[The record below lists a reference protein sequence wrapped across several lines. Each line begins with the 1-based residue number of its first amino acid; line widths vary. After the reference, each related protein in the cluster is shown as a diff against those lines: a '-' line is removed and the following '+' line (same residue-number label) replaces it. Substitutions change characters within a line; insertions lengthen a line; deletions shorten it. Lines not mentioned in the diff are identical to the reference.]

1 MNPRVRQTYL
11 CNISHIKK
19 RKKNPPVPEAED
31 YPIIK
36 VNKVLT
42 QPFLFKDITEKKPI
56 IIPRSEHPISRKNID
71 REALKVLYRLKDSG
85 HLAYLVG
92 GSVRDLLLGRK
103 PKDFDI
109 GTDARPEEL
118 RKLFRHSRIIG
129 RRFRLVH
136 VYFRGG
142 KIIEV
147 STFRQTSG
155 CNDELHPEE
164 YNENIYGTP
173 EQDAFRRDLTINGL
187 FYNIADFSIIDYV
200 GGMEDLKQGIIRTI
214 GDPERRFL
222 RDPVRMMRAVR
233 HAARTGFNIEEHTW
247 QAIKRHANK
256 IKFCSIAR
264 VRDEYIKDLKSG
276 AAKPWAELLIDS
288 GLIENIFP
296 SYKKALEVN
305 KKKTK
310 KILLNL
316 MGFIDQKI
324 KSGDRLDDALILSF
338 FFFPALYADECY
350 RALSSSKKLRWPI
363 YESRILIEDI
373 ILPYEFRRDIRDRMS
388 KILAGYWSI
397 DFCAKTN
404 TWPKKVKRR
413 QSFFDSFMLY
423 NLVQQSENKP
433 SVTISKNKKRKRN
446 KRRKK
451 KD

>member
-11 CNISHIKK
+11 CNISHTK
-19 RKKNPPVPEAED
+19 RRKRIQKEPQLED
-31 YPIIK
+31 STFIQAHRI
-36 VNKVLT
+36 VT
-42 QPFLFKDITEKKPI
+42 QPFLFKDITEKKPL

-71 REALKVLYRLKDSG
+71 REALKVLYRLKDHG
-85 HLAYLVG
+85 YLAYLVG

-136 VYFRGG
+136 VYFKGG

-200 GGMEDLKQGIIRTI
+200 GGMDDLKQGIIRTI
-214 GDPERRFL
+214 GDPESRFL

-233 HAARTGFNIEEHTW
+233 HAARTGFSIEENTW
-247 QAIKRHANK
+247 QAIKKHANK
-256 IKFCSIAR
+256 IKFCSIVR

-276 AAKPWAELLIDS
+276 ASKPWADLLIDS
-288 GLIENIFP
+288 GLLENIFP
-296 SYKKALEVN
+296 SYQRALIKD

-310 KILLNL
+310 KLLL
-316 MGFIDQKI
+316 GLLGFIDQKI
-324 KSGDRLDDALILSF
+324 RSGEKLDDALILSF
-338 FFFPALYADECY
+338 FFFPALYADESY
-350 RALSSSKKLRWPI
+350 RTLSSTKRLRWPI
-363 YESRILIEDI
+363 YETRLLIEDV
-373 ILPYEFRRDIRDRMS
+373 ILPYEFRRDIRDKMS

-397 DFCAKTN
+397 EFCANSN

-423 NLVQQSENKP
+423 NLVQQLEDKP
-433 SVTISKNKKRKRN
+433 FVTISKNKKRK
-446 KRRKK
+446 KK
-451 KD
+451 KKKKT

>member
-1 MNPRVRQTYL
+1 
-11 CNISHIKK
+11 
-19 RKKNPPVPEAED
+19 
-31 YPIIK
+31 
-36 VNKVLT
+36 
-42 QPFLFKDITEKKPI
+42 
-56 IIPRSEHPISRKNID
+56 
-71 REALKVLYRLKDSG
+71 
-85 HLAYLVG
+85 
-92 GSVRDLLLGRK
+92 LLLGRK

-136 VYFRGG
+136 VYFKGG

-155 CNDELHPEE
+155 CNDEFHPEE

-200 GGMEDLKQGIIRTI
+200 GGMDDLKQGVIRTI

-233 HAARTGFNIEEHTW
+233 HAARTGFYIEDHTW

-256 IKFCSIAR
+256 IKFCSIVR

-296 SYKKALEVN
+296 SYKKALAEN
-305 KKKTK
+305 KKKIK
-310 KILLNL
+310 KLLLNL
-316 MGFIDQKI
+316 MDFIDQKF
-324 KSGDRLDDALILSF
+324 KNGDKIDDALILSF
-338 FFFPALYADECY
+338 FFFPVLYVDECY
-350 RALSSSKKLRWPI
+350 RALASSKRLRWPI
-363 YESRILIEDI
+363 YETRILIEDA

-397 DFCAKTN
+397 DFCAKAN

-423 NLVQQSENKP
+423 NLVQQTEDRP
-433 SVTISKNKKRKRN
+433 YVTISKNKKRKR
-446 KRRKK
+446 KKKKKK